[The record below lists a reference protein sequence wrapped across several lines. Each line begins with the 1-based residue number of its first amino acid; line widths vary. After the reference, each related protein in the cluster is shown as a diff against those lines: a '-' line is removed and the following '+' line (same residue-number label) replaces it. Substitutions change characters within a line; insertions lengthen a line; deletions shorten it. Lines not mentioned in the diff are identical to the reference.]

1 MREENKNINKR
12 SAESLGAENS
22 SVGAE
27 ELPEA
32 KEQAKGIIAAGIL
45 TAGLLAKSQ
54 QDKRKNNEATRAS
67 VKRMK
72 CGKNVCWYY
81 CKVCRA
87 YSLCQNCYDKKSRE
101 EDDKTKE
108 KGGDTVAVKER
119 WED

>member
-54 QDKRKNNEATRAS
+54 QDKRKNNEATRAG